1 MVNQGGRKRRVRR
14 VRGMGF
20 FGDLWSGI
28 KSVGSAVLPIANEA
42 LKKSGLVSQGLSM
55 IPGVGGIASGLA
67 RSAGYGRRRKRGRGL
82 NDMLKKSG
90 IVSTGLQFVPT
101 VGPVASMVAKNL
113 GYGRRKRGGAS
124 KMKILP
130 VVMPGGKRVR
140 KAKGGA
146 MMDSAVG
153 GRRKRRGGMA
163 ATTRKT
169 MYKGAGNLSF

>member
-1 MVNQGGRKRRVRR
+1 
-14 VRGMGF
+14 MGF

-28 KSVGSAVLPIANEA
+28 KSVGSAVLPVANEV

-67 RSAGYGRRRKRGRGL
+67 RSAGYGRRRKRGRGAL

-101 VGPVASMVAKNL
+101 VGPVASMIAKSQ
-113 GYGRRKRGGAS
+113 GYGRKKRGGAS

-130 VVMPGGKRVR
+130 VVMPGGRRVR

-146 MMDSAVG
+146 MMDAAVG
-153 GRRKRRGGMA
+153 GRRKRRGGAA

-169 MYKGAGNLSF
+169 MYKGSGKLSF

>member
-1 MVNQGGRKRRVRR
+1 MVGKRRVRR
-14 VRGMGF
+14 SRGMGF

-28 KSVGSAVLPIANEA
+28 KSVGSAVLPVANEV

-55 IPGVGGIASGLA
+55 IPGIGNVASGLA
-67 RSAGYGRRRKRGRGL
+67 RSAGYGRKRRKGRGAL

-101 VGPVASMVAKNL
+101 VGPVASMIAKSQ
-113 GYGRRKRGGAS
+113 GYGRKKRGGAS

-130 VVMPGGKRVR
+130 VVMPGGKRIR
-140 KAKGGA
+140 RAIGGA
-146 MMDSAVG
+146 MMDSAVMG

-169 MYKGAGNLSF
+169 MYKGSGNLSF

>member
-1 MVNQGGRKRRVRR
+1 MVGKRRVRR
-14 VRGMGF
+14 SRGMGF
-20 FGDLWSGI
+20 FGDLWDGI
-28 KSVGSAVLPIANEA
+28 KSVGSAVLPVANEV

-67 RSAGYGRRRKRGRGL
+67 RSAGYGRRRKRGRGAL
-82 NDMLKKSG
+82 SDMLKKSG

-101 VGPVASMVAKNL
+101 VGPIASMIAKSQ
-113 GYGRRKRGGAS
+113 GYGRKKRGGAS

-169 MYKGAGNLSF
+169 MYKGSGNLSF

>member
-1 MVNQGGRKRRVRR
+1 MVGKRRVRR

-28 KSVGSAVLPIANEA
+28 KSVGSAVLPVANEV

-67 RSAGYGRRRKRGRGL
+67 RSAGYGRKRRKGRGAL

-101 VGPVASMVAKNL
+101 VGPIASMIAKSQ
-113 GYGRRKRGGAS
+113 GYGKRKKRGGAS

-130 VVMPGGKRVR
+130 VVMPGGRRVR
-140 KAKGGA
+140 KTKGGA
-146 MMDSAVG
+146 MMDAAVG
-153 GRRKRRGGMA
+153 GRRKRRGGAA

-169 MYKGAGNLSF
+169 MYKGSGNLSF

>member
-1 MVNQGGRKRRVRR
+1 MVSKRRVRR
-14 VRGMGF
+14 TRGMGF

-67 RSAGYGRRRKRGRGL
+67 RSAGYGRRRKRGRGAL
-82 NDMLKKSG
+82 NDMLKKTG
-90 IVSTGLQFVPT
+90 IISTGLNFVPT
-101 VGPVASMVAKNL
+101 VGPVASMIAKSQ
-113 GYGRRKRGGAS
+113 GYGRKRRGGA

-146 MMDSAVG
+146 MVDKAVG

-163 ATTRKT
+163 TTTRKT
-169 MYKGAGNLSF
+169 MYKGSGNLSF

>member
-1 MVNQGGRKRRVRR
+1 MVGKRRVRR

-28 KSVGSAVLPIANEA
+28 KSVGSAVLPVANEV

-67 RSAGYGRRRKRGRGL
+67 RSAGYGRRKKRGRGAF

-101 VGPVASMVAKNL
+101 VGPIASMIAKSQ
-113 GYGRRKRGGAS
+113 GYGKRKKGGAS

-140 KAKGGA
+140 KNKGGA

-153 GRRKRRGGMA
+153 GRRKRRGGAA

-169 MYKGAGNLSF
+169 MYKGSGNLSF

>member
-1 MVNQGGRKRRVRR
+1 MVGKRRVRR

-28 KSVGSAVLPIANEA
+28 KSVGSAVLPVANEV

-67 RSAGYGRRRKRGRGL
+67 RSAGYGRRRKRGRGAL

-101 VGPVASMVAKNL
+101 VGPVASMIAKSQ
-113 GYGRRKRGGAS
+113 GYGRKKRGGAS

-130 VVMPGGKRVR
+130 VVMPGGRRVR

-146 MMDSAVG
+146 MMDAAVG
-153 GRRKRRGGMA
+153 GRRKRRGGAA

-169 MYKGAGNLSF
+169 MYKGSGKLSF

>member
-28 KSVGSAVLPIANEA
+28 KSVGSAVLPVANEA

-55 IPGVGGIASGLA
+55 IPGVGGLASGLA

-113 GYGRRKRGGAS
+113 GYGRLKRGGA

-130 VVMPGGKRVR
+130 VVMPGGRRVR
-140 KAKGGA
+140 K
-146 MMDSAVG
+146 
-153 GRRKRRGGMA
+153 RGGMA
-163 ATTRKT
+163 TTMRKT
-169 MYKGAGNLSF
+169 MYKGSGKLSF